1 MQNESKIVDDFNLHY
16 SFSTRSFYSRQHAL
30 SKTLPKLI
38 RMINAILTLFEN
50 IIIKNCHEKRTTI
63 DLFFT
68 TDALINQLIK
78 CEINQSMKNFFDHLF
93 IETCV
98 KLRLVE
104 KLARRSRRDW
114 KSMNLEKFEQYL
126 ETHLSKSLSKT
137 KSERQRID
145 EYIES
150 LLKNIEKTMKNFTSW
165 AKIYDKSREFWL
177 KEYK

>member
-1 MQNESKIVDDFNLHY
+1 
-16 SFSTRSFYSRQHAL
+16 
-30 SKTLPKLI
+30 
-38 RMINAILTLFEN
+38 
-50 IIIKNCHEKRTTI
+50 
-63 DLFFT
+63 
-68 TDALINQLIK
+68 
-78 CEINQSMKNFFDHLF
+78 MKNFFNHLF

-98 KLRLVE
+98 KFRLVE

-165 AKIYDKSREFWL
+165 AKIYDKSKEFWS
-177 KEYK
+177 KECKQTIRETRRKRRIYTRDSTMYNWTKYLHVCDKKDKIIKKYKRDDYRKIMRFVDESNKRLYAIAK